1 MSGNTQAERLMRIE
15 TLLETKLDALAEG
28 QAAMNRR
35 LDKIEAHQ
43 SKQDSDAAIDRAD
56 LAALKNK
63 GTGLLIG
70 VGLAGGA
77 VGAGLSSI
85 LEWFK

>member
-1 MSGNTQAERLMRIE
+1 MRIE
-15 TLLETKLDALAEG
+15 TLLETKLDEIAE
-28 QAAMNRR
+28 R
-35 LDKIEAHQ
+35 LKKIEAHQ
-43 SKQDSDAAIDRAD
+43 TKQDADAAIDRAD

-77 VGAGLSSI
+77 AGAGLSSL
-85 LEWFK
+85 LEWLK

>member
-1 MSGNTQAERLMRIE
+1 MTKYATQAERLIRIE
-15 TLLETKLDALAEG
+15 TLLETKLDAIVA
-28 QAAMNRR
+28 R

-43 SKQDSDAAIDRAD
+43 TKQDSDAAIDRAD

-63 GTGLLIG
+63 GAGLLIG

-77 VGAGLSSI
+77 LGAGFAEL